1 MNYVSYA
8 FCLDNEKFILANKD
22 TILIYKINENNFI
35 FKKKLSINND
45 CLFQNIFHIYKCL
58 ILDKGNQCILYEIK
72 KPYNQ
77 TNITGFSYLCMCEYL
92 KKNQIIFFTHDLFF
106 IFYDLSLKSIKLK
119 KQSPIINLISSM
131 KYYNNN
137 KICMFSHH
145 HKIFILD
152 INNFQVE
159 TILNIIY
166 LYNGIFLNDNTF
178 LFIGNK
184 SMIRININDYEIIE
198 KIDFN
203 KTFRNNILNEFG
215 NKYIVFRNKW
225 ENMFMGILNY

>member
-1 MNYVSYA
+1 
-8 FCLDNEKFILANKD
+8 
-22 TILIYKINENNFI
+22 
-35 FKKKLSINND
+35 
-45 CLFQNIFHIYKCL
+45 
-58 ILDKGNQCILYEIK
+58 
-72 KPYNQ
+72 
-77 TNITGFSYLCMCEYL
+77 
-92 KKNQIIFFTHDLFF
+92 
-106 IFYDLSLKSIKLK
+106 
-119 KQSPIINLISSM
+119 M

-203 KTFRNNILNEFG
+203 KNFRNNILNEFG